1 MASAWHNQ
9 PELKAAC
16 VSELQARAAAGTLV
30 RRRDNPAHGGF
41 HGSLTAGKLAQ
52 ERNVP
57 VSDLLADGG
66 TSVRW
71 LDESERLWGIPQVV
85 GGLLDRCFE
94 RMPAAEAADFA
105 VAAAQTIPVG
115 ADLDRVPTQWVL
127 TLLADN
133 ESMGANGVTAHVVD
147 GTPPFAAIERV
158 ANLLRRK
165 LAGEDIA
172 GDEWQAAATAAQAE
186 SAQANAVERGGPVAT
201 ATATAFAA
209 AAAHAPDLL
218 PSGTRMAAWRASV
231 TLADEAAAAAYQAAY
246 LETEAFAQAAE
257 YAVNTVEAVADKAF
271 RAVLEPIRVAA
282 GRARA
287 AEGAGQTPNP
297 ADAAAAN
304 QARQAADTAMATC
317 VEYNRWQAGR
327 LVRYLAEAEVHD

>member
-16 VSELQARAAAGTLV
+16 VSALQAHAAAGTLS
-30 RRRDNPAHGGF
+30 RRRDDPAQGGF
-41 HGSLTAGKLAQ
+41 HAHMTAGKLAQ

-57 VSDLLADGG
+57 VSDLLADG
-66 TSVRW
+66 VRW

-85 GGLLDRCFE
+85 CGLLDRCFE
-94 RMPAAEAADFA
+94 RLPATEAADFA
-105 VAAAQTIPVG
+105 VAAVQAIPVG
-115 ADLDRVPTQWVL
+115 ADLGRVPAQWVL
-127 TLLADN
+127 ALLADN

-158 ANLLRRK
+158 VNLFRRT
-165 LAGEDIA
+165 LAGQDVA
-172 GDEWQAAATAAQAE
+172 VDEWQAAATAAQAE
-186 SAQANAVERGGPVAT
+186 SAQANAAERGGPVAA

-209 AAAHAPDLL
+209 AAAYASDLL
-218 PSGTRMAAWRASV
+218 PSETRMAAWRASV
-231 TLADEAAAAAYQAAY
+231 TLADEAAAARYQAAY
-246 LETEAFAQAAE
+246 LMTEAFAQAAE

-271 RAVLEPIRVAA
+271 QAVLAPIRESA

-287 AEGAGQTPNP
+287 AEGAGRTASP

-304 QARQAADTAMATC
+304 QARQAADAAMASC
-317 VEYNRWQAGR
+317 VEYHRWQARR
-327 LVRYLAEAEVHD
+327 LIQYLAEAGDS